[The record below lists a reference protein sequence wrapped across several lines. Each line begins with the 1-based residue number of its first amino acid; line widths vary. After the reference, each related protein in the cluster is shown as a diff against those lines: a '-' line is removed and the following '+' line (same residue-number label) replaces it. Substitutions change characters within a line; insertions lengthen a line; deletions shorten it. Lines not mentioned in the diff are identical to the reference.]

1 MHGLLNQSMIQKLR
15 KNGNFFLFVMSFCP
29 FSEGILSF
37 CINGGKPVSVL
48 IGGFWVA
55 SFHQFF
61 FSFFLCLFFFLM
73 EIAIRGSCYFP
84 VPGLIMFCMSYT
96 GVRI

>member
-1 MHGLLNQSMIQKLR
+1 MGLQRFSMHGLLNQSMIQKLR

-29 FSEGILSF
+29 FSEGIHSF

-61 FSFFLCLFFFLM
+61 FLSFYVFFF
-73 EIAIRGSCYFP
+73 S
-84 VPGLIMFCMSYT
+84 
-96 GVRI
+96 